1 MKQTYQVQSPVHLT
15 LETSS
20 GREGRFFE
28 EEDEDDVGET
38 DVMRW
43 GCEELIGRKQHI
55 NSGV

>member
-1 MKQTYQVQSPVHLT
+1 MKQTYQVQKPLHLT
-15 LETSS
+15 LETHS

-28 EEDEDDVGET
+28 EVEDDVGEM
-38 DVMRW
+38 DMMRW